1 MTPERFV
8 SAAEAAQ
15 FLGIARRFL
24 LSLARKGI
32 KGSYPIGVGDLRKRW
47 IFKLSELSD
56 AIDPVGGQPSDPRA
70 GQPRR
75 PPEWESRY
83 DRSIRRPSLK

>member
-32 KGSYPIGVGDLRKRW
+32 KGSYPIGVGDFRKRW
-47 IFKLSELSD
+47 IFKLSELAE
-56 AIDPVGGQPSDPRA
+56 AIDPRA
-70 GQPRR
+70 GQPGDPRAGLPRR
-75 PPEWESRY
+75 PPQWESRY